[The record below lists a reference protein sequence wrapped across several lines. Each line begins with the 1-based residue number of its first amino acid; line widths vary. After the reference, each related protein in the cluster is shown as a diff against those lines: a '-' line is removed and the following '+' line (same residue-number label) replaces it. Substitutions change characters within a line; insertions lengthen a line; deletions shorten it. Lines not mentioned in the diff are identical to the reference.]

1 MSYPRALTRAVLC
14 MLLSLMLLACE
25 EGGKGAPGSSGPRE
39 VVIIKLEPRREVYTT
54 ALAGRIAS
62 FQVAEV
68 RPQVGGILQQRLF
81 TEGADVK
88 AGQALY
94 QIDPATYEAALD
106 SAQAALMKAEANVT
120 PARLKAER
128 FRELLAIKAVS
139 KQEYDDAQAAFKQA
153 EADVAV
159 NRAAVKTAR
168 INLEYTKV
176 RSPISGRIGKSAFT
190 PGALVT
196 ANQAQALTS
205 VRQLDPVYVDIT
217 QSSQDLLRLRA
228 QFTNGELRSAAEEAP
243 VRLKLENGAM
253 YPHEGRLQFTD
264 VSVDESTGMVSLRAL
279 FPNPEHI
286 LLPGMYVR
294 AVIAEGVDENALLVP
309 QRALRRDPKGQ
320 ASVLLVDG
328 GGRVDVR
335 LVDVGRTVGDS
346 WQVLS
351 GLKPG
356 DRVIVEGGQNVRPGM
371 SVKIRGEGKRGS
383 RRGRERAGCPIRG
396 PLGFW
401 RAGCDLTPVPH
412 ISPPPTV
419 FEQSITVW

>member
-14 MLLSLMLLACE
+14 MLLSLTLLACE

-88 AGQALY
+88 TGQALY

-328 GGRVDVR
+328 GGKVDVR

-356 DRVIVEGGQNVRPGM
+356 DRVIVGGGQNVRPGM
-371 SVKIRGEGKRGS
+371 SVKIRGEG
-383 RRGRERAGCPIRG
+383 
-396 PLGFW
+396 
-401 RAGCDLTPVPH
+401 
-412 ISPPPTV
+412 
-419 FEQSITVW
+419 

>member
-14 MLLSLMLLACE
+14 MLLSLTLLACE

-294 AVIAEGVDENALLVP
+294 AVIAEGVDEHALLVP

-328 GGRVDVR
+328 GGKVDVR

-371 SVKIRGEGKRGS
+371 SVKIRGEG
-383 RRGRERAGCPIRG
+383 
-396 PLGFW
+396 
-401 RAGCDLTPVPH
+401 
-412 ISPPPTV
+412 
-419 FEQSITVW
+419 

>member
-1 MSYPRALTRAVLC
+1 MSYPRALARAVLC
-14 MLLSLMLLACE
+14 MLLSMMLLACE
-25 EGGKGAPGSSGPRE
+25 EGGKGAPGASGPRE
-39 VVIIKLEPRREVYTT
+39 VVVIKLEPRREVYTT

-106 SAQAALMKAEANVT
+106 SAQAALMKSEANVT

-228 QFTNGELRSAAEEAP
+228 QFTNGELRSFAEEAP

-294 AVIAEGVDENALLVP
+294 AVITEGVDENALLVP

-328 GGRVDVR
+328 GGKAEVR

-351 GLKPG
+351 GLNPG
-356 DRVIVEGGQNVRPGM
+356 DLVIVEGGQNVRPGM
-371 SVKIRGEGKRGS
+371 SVKIRSEG
-383 RRGRERAGCPIRG
+383 
-396 PLGFW
+396 
-401 RAGCDLTPVPH
+401 
-412 ISPPPTV
+412 
-419 FEQSITVW
+419 

>member
-25 EGGKGAPGSSGPRE
+25 EGGKGTPGSSGPRE

-328 GGRVDVR
+328 GGKVDVR

-351 GLKPG
+351 GLKHG

-371 SVKIRGEGKRGS
+371 SVKIRGEG
-383 RRGRERAGCPIRG
+383 
-396 PLGFW
+396 
-401 RAGCDLTPVPH
+401 
-412 ISPPPTV
+412 
-419 FEQSITVW
+419 

>member
-120 PARLKAER
+120 PARLKAAR

-190 PGALVT
+190 TGALVT

-328 GGRVDVR
+328 GGKVDVR

-371 SVKIRGEGKRGS
+371 SVKIRGEG
-383 RRGRERAGCPIRG
+383 
-396 PLGFW
+396 
-401 RAGCDLTPVPH
+401 
-412 ISPPPTV
+412 
-419 FEQSITVW
+419 

>member
-264 VSVDESTGMVSLRAL
+264 VSVDESTGMVSQRAL

-328 GGRVDVR
+328 GGKVDVR

-371 SVKIRGEGKRGS
+371 SVKIRGEG
-383 RRGRERAGCPIRG
+383 
-396 PLGFW
+396 
-401 RAGCDLTPVPH
+401 
-412 ISPPPTV
+412 
-419 FEQSITVW
+419 

>member
-14 MLLSLMLLACE
+14 MLLSLTLLACE

-320 ASVLLVDG
+320 ASVFLVDG
-328 GGRVDVR
+328 DGKVEVR

-371 SVKIRGEGKRGS
+371 SVKIRGEG
-383 RRGRERAGCPIRG
+383 
-396 PLGFW
+396 
-401 RAGCDLTPVPH
+401 
-412 ISPPPTV
+412 
-419 FEQSITVW
+419 

>member
-14 MLLSLMLLACE
+14 MLLSLTLLACE

-196 ANQAQALTS
+196 AIQAQALTS

-328 GGRVDVR
+328 GGKVDVR

-371 SVKIRGEGKRGS
+371 SVKIRGEG
-383 RRGRERAGCPIRG
+383 
-396 PLGFW
+396 
-401 RAGCDLTPVPH
+401 
-412 ISPPPTV
+412 
-419 FEQSITVW
+419 

>member
-1 MSYPRALTRAVLC
+1 MSYPRALARAVLC
-14 MLLSLMLLACE
+14 MLLSMMLLACE
-25 EGGKGAPGSSGPRE
+25 EGGKGAPGASGPRE
-39 VVIIKLEPRREVYTT
+39 VVVIKLEPRREVYTT

-106 SAQAALMKAEANVT
+106 SAQAALMKSEANVT

-228 QFTNGELRSAAEEAP
+228 QFTNGELRSVAEEAP

-279 FPNPEHI
+279 FPYPEHI

-294 AVIAEGVDENALLVP
+294 AVITEGVDENALLVP

-328 GGRVDVR
+328 GGKAEVR

-351 GLKPG
+351 GLNPG
-356 DRVIVEGGQNVRPGM
+356 DLVIVEGGQNVRPGM
-371 SVKIRGEGKRGS
+371 SVKIRSEG
-383 RRGRERAGCPIRG
+383 
-396 PLGFW
+396 
-401 RAGCDLTPVPH
+401 
-412 ISPPPTV
+412 
-419 FEQSITVW
+419 

>member
-14 MLLSLMLLACE
+14 MLLSLTLLACE

-88 AGQALY
+88 TGQALY

-328 GGRVDVR
+328 GGKVDVR

-371 SVKIRGEGKRGS
+371 SVKIRGEG
-383 RRGRERAGCPIRG
+383 
-396 PLGFW
+396 
-401 RAGCDLTPVPH
+401 
-412 ISPPPTV
+412 
-419 FEQSITVW
+419 

>member
-14 MLLSLMLLACE
+14 MLLSLTLLACE

-88 AGQALY
+88 TGQALY

-294 AVIAEGVDENALLVP
+294 AVIAVGVDENALLVP
-309 QRALRRDPKGQ
+309 QRALRREQKGQ

-328 GGRVDVR
+328 GGKVDVR

-371 SVKIRGEGKRGS
+371 SVKIRGEG
-383 RRGRERAGCPIRG
+383 
-396 PLGFW
+396 
-401 RAGCDLTPVPH
+401 
-412 ISPPPTV
+412 
-419 FEQSITVW
+419 

>member
-14 MLLSLMLLACE
+14 MLLSLTLLACE

-328 GGRVDVR
+328 GGKVDVR

-346 WQVLS
+346 WQGLS

-371 SVKIRGEGKRGS
+371 SVKIRGEG
-383 RRGRERAGCPIRG
+383 
-396 PLGFW
+396 
-401 RAGCDLTPVPH
+401 
-412 ISPPPTV
+412 
-419 FEQSITVW
+419 

>member
-68 RPQVGGILQQRLF
+68 RPQDGGILQQRLF

-328 GGRVDVR
+328 GGKVDVR

-371 SVKIRGEGKRGS
+371 SVKIRGEG
-383 RRGRERAGCPIRG
+383 
-396 PLGFW
+396 
-401 RAGCDLTPVPH
+401 
-412 ISPPPTV
+412 
-419 FEQSITVW
+419 

>member
-328 GGRVDVR
+328 GGKDVR

-371 SVKIRGEGKRGS
+371 SVKIRGEG
-383 RRGRERAGCPIRG
+383 
-396 PLGFW
+396 
-401 RAGCDLTPVPH
+401 
-412 ISPPPTV
+412 
-419 FEQSITVW
+419 

>member
-14 MLLSLMLLACE
+14 MLLSLTLLACE

-81 TEGADVK
+81 TEGADGK

-328 GGRVDVR
+328 GGKVDVR

-371 SVKIRGEGKRGS
+371 SVKIRGEG
-383 RRGRERAGCPIRG
+383 
-396 PLGFW
+396 
-401 RAGCDLTPVPH
+401 
-412 ISPPPTV
+412 
-419 FEQSITVW
+419 

>member
-264 VSVDESTGMVSLRAL
+264 VSVDDSTGMVSLRAL

-328 GGRVDVR
+328 GGKVDVR

-371 SVKIRGEGKRGS
+371 SVKIRGEG
-383 RRGRERAGCPIRG
+383 
-396 PLGFW
+396 
-401 RAGCDLTPVPH
+401 
-412 ISPPPTV
+412 
-419 FEQSITVW
+419 

>member
-328 GGRVDVR
+328 GGK
-335 LVDVGRTVGDS
+335 VGVVVYSALAFIIATFTLCLNPV
-346 WQVLS
+346 
-351 GLKPG
+351 
-356 DRVIVEGGQNVRPGM
+356 QNFFFT
-371 SVKIRGEGKRGS
+371 
-383 RRGRERAGCPIRG
+383 A
-396 PLGFW
+396 
-401 RAGCDLTPVPH
+401 
-412 ISPPPTV
+412 
-419 FEQSITVW
+419 

>member
-320 ASVLLVDG
+320 AFVLLVDG
-328 GGRVDVR
+328 GGKVDVR

-371 SVKIRGEGKRGS
+371 SVKIRGEG
-383 RRGRERAGCPIRG
+383 
-396 PLGFW
+396 
-401 RAGCDLTPVPH
+401 
-412 ISPPPTV
+412 
-419 FEQSITVW
+419 

>member
-243 VRLKLENGAM
+243 VRLKLENDAM

-328 GGRVDVR
+328 GGKVDVR

-371 SVKIRGEGKRGS
+371 SVKIRGEG
-383 RRGRERAGCPIRG
+383 
-396 PLGFW
+396 
-401 RAGCDLTPVPH
+401 
-412 ISPPPTV
+412 
-419 FEQSITVW
+419 

>member
-1 MSYPRALTRAVLC
+1 MSYPRALARAVLC
-14 MLLSLMLLACE
+14 MLLSMMLLACE
-25 EGGKGAPGSSGPRE
+25 EGGKGAPGASGPRE
-39 VVIIKLEPRREVYTT
+39 VVVIKLEPRREVYTT

-106 SAQAALMKAEANVT
+106 SAQAALMKSEANVT

-228 QFTNGELRSAAEEAP
+228 QFTNGELRSVDEDAP

-294 AVIAEGVDENALLVP
+294 AVITEGVDENALLVP

-328 GGRVDVR
+328 GGKAEVR

-351 GLKPG
+351 GLNPG
-356 DRVIVEGGQNVRPGM
+356 DLVIVEGGQNVRPGM
-371 SVKIRGEGKRGS
+371 SVKIRSEG
-383 RRGRERAGCPIRG
+383 
-396 PLGFW
+396 
-401 RAGCDLTPVPH
+401 
-412 ISPPPTV
+412 
-419 FEQSITVW
+419 

>member
-25 EGGKGAPGSSGPRE
+25 EGGKGTPGSSGPRE

-279 FPNPEHI
+279 FPNPEHM

-328 GGRVDVR
+328 GGKVDVR

-371 SVKIRGEGKRGS
+371 SVKIRGEG
-383 RRGRERAGCPIRG
+383 
-396 PLGFW
+396 
-401 RAGCDLTPVPH
+401 
-412 ISPPPTV
+412 
-419 FEQSITVW
+419 

>member
-25 EGGKGAPGSSGPRE
+25 EGGKGAPGSSGARE

-328 GGRVDVR
+328 GGKVDVR

-371 SVKIRGEGKRGS
+371 SVKIRGEG
-383 RRGRERAGCPIRG
+383 
-396 PLGFW
+396 
-401 RAGCDLTPVPH
+401 
-412 ISPPPTV
+412 
-419 FEQSITVW
+419 

>member
-1 MSYPRALTRAVLC
+1 MSYPRALARAVLC
-14 MLLSLMLLACE
+14 MLLSMMLLACE
-25 EGGKGAPGSSGPRE
+25 EGGKGAPGASGPRE
-39 VVIIKLEPRREVYTT
+39 VVVIKLEPRREVYTT

-62 FQVAEV
+62 FQAAEV
-68 RPQVGGILQQRLF
+68 RPQGGGILQQRLF

-106 SAQAALMKAEANVT
+106 SAQAALMKSEANVT

-128 FRELLAIKAVS
+128 CRELLAIKAVS

-196 ANQAQALTS
+196 ANQSQALTS

-228 QFTNGELRSAAEEAP
+228 QFTNGELRSVAEDAP

-253 YPHEGRLQFTD
+253 YPHEGRLQFSD

-294 AVIAEGVDENALLVP
+294 AVITEGVDENALLVP

-328 GGRVDVR
+328 GGKAEVR

-351 GLKPG
+351 GLNPG
-356 DRVIVEGGQNVRPGM
+356 DLVIVEGGQNVRPGM
-371 SVKIRGEGKRGS
+371 SVKIRSEG
-383 RRGRERAGCPIRG
+383 
-396 PLGFW
+396 
-401 RAGCDLTPVPH
+401 
-412 ISPPPTV
+412 
-419 FEQSITVW
+419 

>member
-328 GGRVDVR
+328 GGKVDVR

-371 SVKIRGEGKRGS
+371 SVKIRDEG
-383 RRGRERAGCPIRG
+383 
-396 PLGFW
+396 
-401 RAGCDLTPVPH
+401 
-412 ISPPPTV
+412 
-419 FEQSITVW
+419 

>member
-309 QRALRRDPKGQ
+309 QRALRRDPKWQ

-328 GGRVDVR
+328 GGKVDVR

-371 SVKIRGEGKRGS
+371 SVKIRGEG
-383 RRGRERAGCPIRG
+383 
-396 PLGFW
+396 
-401 RAGCDLTPVPH
+401 
-412 ISPPPTV
+412 
-419 FEQSITVW
+419 

>member
-120 PARLKAER
+120 PARLKEER

-205 VRQLDPVYVDIT
+205 VRQIDPVYVDIT

-328 GGRVDVR
+328 GGKVDVR

-371 SVKIRGEGKRGS
+371 SVKIRGEG
-383 RRGRERAGCPIRG
+383 
-396 PLGFW
+396 
-401 RAGCDLTPVPH
+401 
-412 ISPPPTV
+412 
-419 FEQSITVW
+419 

>member
-14 MLLSLMLLACE
+14 MLLSLTLLACE

-294 AVIAEGVDENALLVP
+294 AVIAEGVDENALLGP

-328 GGRVDVR
+328 GGKVDVR

-371 SVKIRGEGKRGS
+371 SVKIRGEG
-383 RRGRERAGCPIRG
+383 
-396 PLGFW
+396 
-401 RAGCDLTPVPH
+401 
-412 ISPPPTV
+412 
-419 FEQSITVW
+419 

>member
-68 RPQVGGILQQRLF
+68 RPQVGGILPQRLF
-81 TEGADVK
+81 TEGSDVK

-328 GGRVDVR
+328 GGKVDVR

-371 SVKIRGEGKRGS
+371 SVKIRGEG
-383 RRGRERAGCPIRG
+383 
-396 PLGFW
+396 
-401 RAGCDLTPVPH
+401 
-412 ISPPPTV
+412 
-419 FEQSITVW
+419 

>member
-328 GGRVDVR
+328 GGKVDVR
-335 LVDVGRTVGDS
+335 LVDVGRTDGDA
-346 WQVLS
+346 WQEPS
-351 GLKPG
+351 GLTPG

-371 SVKIRGEGKRGS
+371 SVKIRGEG
-383 RRGRERAGCPIRG
+383 
-396 PLGFW
+396 
-401 RAGCDLTPVPH
+401 
-412 ISPPPTV
+412 
-419 FEQSITVW
+419 

>member
-1 MSYPRALTRAVLC
+1 MPRSLFLSYPRALTRAVLGLLWSW
-14 MLLSLMLLACE
+14 MLVACE

-328 GGRVDVR
+328 GGKVDVR

-371 SVKIRGEGKRGS
+371 SVKIRGEG
-383 RRGRERAGCPIRG
+383 
-396 PLGFW
+396 
-401 RAGCDLTPVPH
+401 
-412 ISPPPTV
+412 
-419 FEQSITVW
+419 

>member
-139 KQEYDDAQAAFKQA
+139 KQEYDEDQ
-153 EADVAV
+153 
-159 NRAAVKTAR
+159 
-168 INLEYTKV
+168 
-176 RSPISGRIGKSAFT
+176 
-190 PGALVT
+190 
-196 ANQAQALTS
+196 
-205 VRQLDPVYVDIT
+205 VRQMAPPRPEQGGGAAGEPRRREDRPHQPGIH
-217 QSSQDLLRLRA
+217 QSPFPHFRAHRQVGVHARRAGDRQSGAGADLRA
-228 QFTNGELRSAAEEAP
+228 PA
-243 VRLKLENGAM
+243 
-253 YPHEGRLQFTD
+253 
-264 VSVDESTGMVSLRAL
+264 
-279 FPNPEHI
+279 
-286 LLPGMYVR
+286 
-294 AVIAEGVDENALLVP
+294 
-309 QRALRRDPKGQ
+309 
-320 ASVLLVDG
+320 
-328 GGRVDVR
+328 
-335 LVDVGRTVGDS
+335 
-346 WQVLS
+346 
-351 GLKPG
+351 
-356 DRVIVEGGQNVRPGM
+356 
-371 SVKIRGEGKRGS
+371 
-383 RRGRERAGCPIRG
+383 
-396 PLGFW
+396 
-401 RAGCDLTPVPH
+401 
-412 ISPPPTV
+412 
-419 FEQSITVW
+419 

>member
-1 MSYPRALTRAVLC
+1 MSYPRALARAVLC
-14 MLLSLMLLACE
+14 MLLSMMLLACE
-25 EGGKGAPGSSGPRE
+25 EGGKGAPGASGPRE
-39 VVIIKLEPRREVYTT
+39 VVVIKLEPRREVYTT

-106 SAQAALMKAEANVT
+106 SAQAALMKSEANVT

-196 ANQAQALTS
+196 ANKAQALTS

-228 QFTNGELRSAAEEAP
+228 QFTNGELRSVAEEAP

-294 AVIAEGVDENALLVP
+294 AVITEGVDENALLVP

-328 GGRVDVR
+328 GGKAEVR

-351 GLKPG
+351 GLNPG
-356 DRVIVEGGQNVRPGM
+356 DLVIVEGGQNVRPGM
-371 SVKIRGEGKRGS
+371 SVKIRSEG
-383 RRGRERAGCPIRG
+383 
-396 PLGFW
+396 
-401 RAGCDLTPVPH
+401 
-412 ISPPPTV
+412 
-419 FEQSITVW
+419 

>member
-1 MSYPRALTRAVLC
+1 M
-14 MLLSLMLLACE
+14 
-25 EGGKGAPGSSGPRE
+25 
-39 VVIIKLEPRREVYTT
+39 
-54 ALAGRIAS
+54 
-62 FQVAEV
+62 
-68 RPQVGGILQQRLF
+68 
-81 TEGADVK
+81 
-88 AGQALY
+88 
-94 QIDPATYEAALD
+94 
-106 SAQAALMKAEANVT
+106 
-120 PARLKAER
+120 
-128 FRELLAIKAVS
+128 
-139 KQEYDDAQAAFKQA
+139 
-153 EADVAV
+153 
-159 NRAAVKTAR
+159 
-168 INLEYTKV
+168 
-176 RSPISGRIGKSAFT
+176 
-190 PGALVT
+190 T

-328 GGRVDVR
+328 GKVDVR

-371 SVKIRGEGKRGS
+371 SVKIRGEG
-383 RRGRERAGCPIRG
+383 
-396 PLGFW
+396 
-401 RAGCDLTPVPH
+401 
-412 ISPPPTV
+412 
-419 FEQSITVW
+419 

>member
-328 GGRVDVR
+328 GGKVDVR

-356 DRVIVEGGQNVRPGM
+356 DRVIVEGGENVRPGM
-371 SVKIRGEGKRGS
+371 SVKIRGEG
-383 RRGRERAGCPIRG
+383 
-396 PLGFW
+396 
-401 RAGCDLTPVPH
+401 
-412 ISPPPTV
+412 
-419 FEQSITVW
+419 

>member
-320 ASVLLVDG
+320 ASVLLVAG
-328 GGRVDVR
+328 GGKVDVR

-371 SVKIRGEGKRGS
+371 SVKIRGEG
-383 RRGRERAGCPIRG
+383 
-396 PLGFW
+396 
-401 RAGCDLTPVPH
+401 
-412 ISPPPTV
+412 
-419 FEQSITVW
+419 

>member
-14 MLLSLMLLACE
+14 MLLSLTLLACE

-39 VVIIKLEPRREVYTT
+39 VMIIKLEPRREVYTT

-88 AGQALY
+88 TGQALY

-328 GGRVDVR
+328 GGKVDVR

-371 SVKIRGEGKRGS
+371 SVKIRGEG
-383 RRGRERAGCPIRG
+383 
-396 PLGFW
+396 
-401 RAGCDLTPVPH
+401 
-412 ISPPPTV
+412 
-419 FEQSITVW
+419 

>member
-1 MSYPRALTRAVLC
+1 MSYPRALVRAVLC
-14 MLLSLMLLACE
+14 MLLSMMLLACE
-25 EGGKGAPGSSGPRE
+25 EGGKGAPGASGPRE
-39 VVIIKLEPRREVYTT
+39 VVVIKLEPRREVYTT

-106 SAQAALMKAEANVT
+106 SAQAALMKSEANVT

-228 QFTNGELRSAAEEAP
+228 QFTNGELRSVAEEAP

-294 AVIAEGVDENALLVP
+294 AVITEGVDENALLVP

-328 GGRVDVR
+328 GGKAEVR

-351 GLKPG
+351 GLNPG
-356 DRVIVEGGQNVRPGM
+356 DLVIVEGGQNVRPGM
-371 SVKIRGEGKRGS
+371 SVKIRSEG
-383 RRGRERAGCPIRG
+383 
-396 PLGFW
+396 
-401 RAGCDLTPVPH
+401 
-412 ISPPPTV
+412 
-419 FEQSITVW
+419 

>member
-286 LLPGMYVR
+286 LLPGLYVR

-328 GGRVDVR
+328 GGKVDVR

-371 SVKIRGEGKRGS
+371 SVKIRGEG
-383 RRGRERAGCPIRG
+383 
-396 PLGFW
+396 
-401 RAGCDLTPVPH
+401 
-412 ISPPPTV
+412 
-419 FEQSITVW
+419 

>member
-328 GGRVDVR
+328 GGKVDVR
-335 LVDVGRTVGDS
+335 HVDVGRTVGDS

-371 SVKIRGEGKRGS
+371 SVKIRGEG
-383 RRGRERAGCPIRG
+383 
-396 PLGFW
+396 
-401 RAGCDLTPVPH
+401 
-412 ISPPPTV
+412 
-419 FEQSITVW
+419 